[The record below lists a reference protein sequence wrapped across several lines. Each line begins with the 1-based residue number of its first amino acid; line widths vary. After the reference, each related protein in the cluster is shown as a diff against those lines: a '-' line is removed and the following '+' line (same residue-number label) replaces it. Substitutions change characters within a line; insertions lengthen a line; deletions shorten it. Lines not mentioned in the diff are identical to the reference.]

1 MEKKNDE
8 IICYCNNVRVNDILK
23 IISNKPDISFE
34 DFQKL
39 SNAGMSC
46 TACILNL
53 EDEFVSHTSNFTIQ
67 KKFFFK
73 KNILNLS
80 VKQLIYKFIDTLSPA
95 IPIVIKNYFPI
106 IYCKSLDIYIWVS
119 NFSNLYKNNEGLVQ
133 HKIYVNFYNSLGK
146 LIWKKFYLLEKNKE
160 IRIKIPTDLLKT
172 DSGMEVEHG
181 WVSLTKAAK
190 KSGYRGTTRPQ
201 IQFVS
206 ENASCAVH
214 GQDIKPINGGSHSFV
229 YNPDA
234 ERQFLSFFN
243 IGKNKLELEINV
255 LKKDGSVLKLDN
267 ISLNS
272 LNSKL
277 FEIKL
282 DNLTINKFD
291 SVLIN
296 WLGTGEYKCH
306 VIIADKELKRF
317 SIDHQ

>member
-1 MEKKNDE
+1 MEKKFDE
-8 IICYCNNVRVNDILK
+8 IICYCNNVRVKDILK
-23 IISNKPDISFE
+23 IISDKPDISFE
-34 DFQKL
+34 DFQEL
-39 SNAGMSC
+39 SNAGKSC

-53 EDEFVSHTSNFTIQ
+53 EDEFVNHTSDFTI
-67 KKFFFK
+67 KKKSFFK
-73 KNILNLS
+73 RNFLNLS
-80 VKQLIYKFIDTLSPA
+80 IKQLIYKFIDTISPS
-95 IPIVIKNYFPI
+95 IPIIIKNYFPI
-106 IYCKSLDIYIWVS
+106 IYCKGLDIYIWVS
-119 NFSNLYKNNEGLVQ
+119 NFSNLYKNDEGLVE
-133 HKIYVNFYNSLGK
+133 HKIYVNFYNSSGN
-146 LIWKKFYLLEKNKE
+146 LIWNNFYLLEKNKE
-160 IRIKIPTDLLKT
+160 IRLKIPTDLLKT
-172 DSGMEVEHG
+172 NSNLELEHG
-181 WVSLTKAAK
+181 WVSLIKTAK

-214 GQDIKPINGGSHSFV
+214 GQDIKLINAGSHSFV

-243 IGKNKLELEINV
+243 IGKNKLDLEINL
-255 LKKDGSVLKLDN
+255 LKKDGLIYKLNN
-267 ISLNS
+267 ITLNS

-282 DNLTINKFD
+282 DKFAINKFD

-306 VIIADKELKRF
+306 VIIADKKLKRF